1 MGRAPSWEGG
11 KAGGEEE
18 EGEER
23 LMVRVEGCEVLRGQE
38 DDGGRVEGLLGL
50 VERRM
55 GELRRVVEAGGCD
68 GDGAGGDVVRGGEEE
83 GEGEDFEKEWIERG
97 G

>member
-11 KAGGEEE
+11 GKVGAGEE
-18 EGEER
+18 EER
-23 LMVRVEGCEVLRGQE
+23 LMVRVEGCEVLREE
-38 DDGGRVEGLLGL
+38 DDDEGGVEGLLGL

-55 GELRRVVEAGGCD
+55 GELRRVVEGGGCD
-68 GDGAGGDVVRGGEEE
+68 GGGGGGGDVVRGE
-83 GEGEDFEKEWIERG
+83 EGEDFEKDWIERG